1 MAALAMALALAACGA
16 DSYES
21 LSEDI
26 DKLMA
31 EQIPMS
37 ADDKAQVMS
46 LRERAEQLHGDGK
59 SEESVEALKQ
69 ARRIFE
75 MAEDAELL
83 RKSEG

>member
-1 MAALAMALALAACGA
+1 MVLVLAACGA

-26 DKLMA
+26 DTLLA

-37 ADDKAQVMS
+37 ADDKARIMS
-46 LRERAEQLHGDGK
+46 LREQAEQLHGDGK

-75 MAEDAELL
+75 AAEDAELL

>member
-1 MAALAMALALAACGA
+1 M
-16 DSYES
+16 
-21 LSEDI
+21 SEDI